1 MNTERAK
8 QILAAKETIPVLFE
22 GKPIWIEKVDET
34 FGTATIEIEA
44 SPRQVETVSVE
55 KLIEA

>member
-8 QILAAKETIPVLFE
+8 QILAAKETIPVHFE
-22 GKPIWIEKVDET
+22 GKPIWIEKVDEA
-34 FGTATIEIEA
+34 FGTALIQIEA

-55 KLIEA
+55 KLMEA